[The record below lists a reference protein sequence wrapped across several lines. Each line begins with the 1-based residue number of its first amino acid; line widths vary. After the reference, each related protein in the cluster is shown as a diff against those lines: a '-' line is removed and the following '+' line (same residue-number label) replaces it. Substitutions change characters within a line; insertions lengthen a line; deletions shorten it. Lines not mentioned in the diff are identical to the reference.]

1 MPFAVS
7 ADRFRFL
14 SRQLLNHLWVRPAAV
29 GLLSMIAAF
38 TARWA
43 DRTRLAT
50 MVPKMSADSIE
61 SLLSLMAASMLV
73 IATFAV
79 ASMVAA
85 YSSASSTATPRSF
98 TLIVSDDVSQNALS
112 TFIGAFIYSII
123 ALTAMRNNYYG
134 DAATFIIFVLTA
146 LVFIAVVLT
155 FVRWV
160 DRIARLGRL
169 GATIDKVEDAAAE
182 AFRRRLAAPTLN
194 GVPIRDGEPNGVPV
208 FTDQVGYVQHIDVEA
223 LQQWAKRTG
232 LQVAVA
238 ALQGSFVTP
247 DRVLARIIGSEDGRC
262 DTAGLVGA
270 FLIGGD
276 RVFDDDPRFG
286 LVALAEI
293 AGRALSP
300 GINDPGTAIDV
311 IGTAVRLFVLW
322 NEGGAVDA
330 SSSPRFDLVHVPE
343 LAVRDM
349 FDDAFA
355 AIARDG
361 AGSVE
366 VAVRLQK
373 ALRALACLDAPAMRA
388 AAIYHSRLALARSE
402 KAMDMNEDLL
412 AVREAARFS
421 ANAA

>member
-14 SRQLLNHLWVRPAAV
+14 YRQLLNHLWVRPAV
-29 GLLSMIAAF
+29 VCVLSIIAAI
-38 TARWA
+38 TARSA
-43 DRTRLAT
+43 DRTALAT

-112 TFIGAFIYSII
+112 TFLGAFIYSIV
-123 ALTAMRNNYYG
+123 AVTAMRNNYYG

-169 GATIDKVEDAAAE
+169 GTTIDKVENATADAI
-182 AFRRRLAAPTLN
+182 RRRLAAPTLIGAAIGGADAE
-194 GVPIRDGEPNGVPV
+194 GVPM
-208 FTDQVGYVQHIDVEA
+208 FTDQVGYVQHIDMEA
-223 LQQWAKRTG
+223 LQRWAERAEA
-232 LQVAVA
+232 QVDVV
-238 ALQGSFVTP
+238 ALQGTFVTP
-247 DRVLARIIGSEDGRC
+247 DRALAHVRGSDENVDMSAAI
-262 DTAGLVGA
+262 DA

-276 RVFDDDPRFG
+276 RIFDDDPRFG

-293 AGRALSP
+293 AGRALST

-322 NEGGAVDA
+322 NMTGCADRPG
-330 SSSPRFDLVHVPE
+330 SPQFERIHVPE
-343 LAVRDM
+343 LATRDM
-349 FDDAFA
+349 FDDAFT

-366 VAVRLQK
+366 VALRLQK
-373 ALRALACLDAPAMRA
+373 ALGALSRLGNEEMRSA
-388 AAIYHSRLALARSE
+388 ALHHSRLALARAE
-402 KAMDMNEDLL
+402 KALVMDEDKSV
-412 AVREAARFS
+412 VRQAAKFS
-421 ANAA
+421 ADAA